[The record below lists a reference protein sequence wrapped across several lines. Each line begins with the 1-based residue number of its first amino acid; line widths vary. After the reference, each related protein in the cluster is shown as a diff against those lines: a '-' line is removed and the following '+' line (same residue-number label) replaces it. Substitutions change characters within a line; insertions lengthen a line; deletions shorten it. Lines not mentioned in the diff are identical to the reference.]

1 MCEVMEEDRSQRMIC
16 ARLKEMAQ
24 GGGAEGAEGVCVGR
38 DMVS

>member
-24 GGGAEGAEGVCVGR
+24 GLGAEGVCVGR